1 MARSEEQNR
10 QARERARES
19 ILSSAIEL
27 FAERGVHGA
36 TIAEITGRA
45 GVAQGLVNYHFGGKD
60 QLVGEIVD
68 RWFRLLI
75 GFPTART
82 GSADD
87 RLRGIIEGTFDAAS
101 ANLLLHRAV
110 STMQQDPAQLR
121 FFAEA
126 AGRNAEGVA
135 AAELAVRGIF
145 AERGAA
151 DPALEEAMLRTT
163 LEGIVLKYA
172 AVGETFPIEGAR
184 RWVLGLY
191 GLDAEDS

>member
-10 QARERARES
+10 RARERARES
-19 ILSSAIEL
+19 ILTAAIEV

-60 QLVGEIVD
+60 QLVGEVVD

-75 GFPTART
+75 GFPMGE

-87 RLRGIIEGTFDAAS
+87 RLRAIIEGALAAAS
-101 ANLLLHRAV
+101 AHRLLHRAV
-110 STMQQDPAQLR
+110 MTMQQDPAQLR

-126 AGRNAEGVA
+126 AARNADGA
-135 AAELAVRGIF
+135 AGAEQAVRAIF

-151 DPALEEAMLRTT
+151 DPALEEVMLRTL
-163 LEGIVLKYA
+163 LEGVALKYSAFGEFFPLDAARGWVLK
-172 AVGETFPIEGAR
+172 R
-184 RWVLGLY
+184 Y
-191 GLDAEDS
+191 GLEA

>member
-10 QARERARES
+10 LARERARES

-36 TIAEITGRA
+36 TIAEITNRA

-68 RWFRLLI
+68 RWFRLLT
-75 GFPTART
+75 GFPGSRS

-87 RLRGIIEGTFDAAS
+87 RLRGIIDGSLNAAS

-110 STMQQDPAQLR
+110 STMQQDPAQMR

-126 AGRNAEGVA
+126 AERNADAVA
-135 AAELAVRGIF
+135 AAEQAVRAIF
-145 AERGAA
+145 ADRGAE
-151 DPALEEAMLRTT
+151 DPALEEFMLRTT
-163 LEGIVLKYA
+163 LEGLVLKFA
-172 AVGETFPIEGAR
+172 AVGDAFPVDGAR

-191 GLDAEDS
+191 DLEVDG

>member
-10 QARERARES
+10 VARERARES

-27 FAERGVHGA
+27 FADRGVHGA

-75 GFPTART
+75 GFPTARS
-82 GSADD
+82 GAADE
-87 RLRGIIEGTFDAAS
+87 RLRGIVDSSLAAAS
-101 ANLLLHRAV
+101 GHLLLHRAV
-110 STMQQDPAQLR
+110 LTMQQDPAQLR

-126 AGRNAEGVA
+126 AARNAEAVA
-135 AAELAVRGIF
+135 AAELAVRAIF
-145 AERGAA
+145 VERGAE
-151 DPALEEAMLRTT
+151 DPALEEVMLRTT

-172 AVGETFPIEGAR
+172 ATGGAFPLDAAR
-184 RWVLGLY
+184 GWVLGLY
-191 GLDAEDS
+191 GLDAE

>member
-1 MARSEEQNR
+1 MARSVEQNR
-10 QARERARES
+10 AARERARES

-75 GFPTART
+75 GFPEARAGT
-82 GSADD
+82 ADD
-87 RLRGIIEGTFDAAS
+87 RLRGIIDSSLAAAS
-101 ANLLLHRAV
+101 GNLPLHRAV
-110 STMQQDPAQLR
+110 LTMQQDPAQLR

-126 AGRNAEGVA
+126 AARNAEDVA
-135 AAELAVRGIF
+135 AAELAVRAIF
-145 AERGAA
+145 VERGAA
-151 DPALEEAMLRTT
+151 DPLLEEVMLRTT
-163 LEGIVLKYA
+163 LEGVVLKYA
-172 AVGETFPIEGAR
+172 AAGGAFPLDAAR
-184 RWVLGLY
+184 GWVLGLY
-191 GLDAEDS
+191 GLDAE

>member
-10 QARERARES
+10 LARERARES

-36 TIAEITGRA
+36 TIAEITSRA
-45 GVAQGLVNYHFGGKD
+45 GVAQGMVNYHFGGKD
-60 QLVGEIVD
+60 PLVGEVVD

-75 GFPTART
+75 GFPTARS
-82 GSADD
+82 GSADE
-87 RLRGIIEGTFDAAS
+87 RLRGIIEGTFAAAS
-101 ANLLLHRAV
+101 DNVLLHRAV

-126 AGRNAEGVA
+126 AERNAAGVA
-135 AAELAVRGIF
+135 AAESAVRGIF

-172 AVGETFPIEGAR
+172 AVGAAYPIDGAR
-184 RWVLGLY
+184 RWVLALY
-191 GLDAEDS
+191 ELDAS